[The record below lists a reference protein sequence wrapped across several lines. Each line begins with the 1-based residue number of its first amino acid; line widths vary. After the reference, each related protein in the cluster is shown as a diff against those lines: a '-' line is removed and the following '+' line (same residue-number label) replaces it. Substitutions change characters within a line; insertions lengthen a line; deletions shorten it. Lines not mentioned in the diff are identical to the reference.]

1 MTADATTALFE
12 RLETD
17 EDFATSLADL
27 RDDPAAVQ
35 AAIKDA
41 GYDVTPEE
49 VRTAFLDRFGSE
61 LSEEQL
67 EAITGGLSDAAGIG
81 IGVGIVGGIT
91 IGAAAASAA
100 AAI

>member
-17 EDFATSLADL
+17 EDFATSLAEL
-27 RDDPAAVQ
+27 REDPAAVQ

-49 VRTAFLDRFGSE
+49 VRTAFLDRFGSQ
-61 LSEEQL
+61 LTEEQL
-67 EAITGGLSDAAGIG
+67 AAVAGGVDEGAAIG
-81 IGVGIVGGIT
+81 ISVGAVGGVVV
-91 IGAAAASAA
+91 IGLAASAA
-100 AAI
+100 AI